1 MAQKR
6 KQYVKTQTGLE
17 KQLFESSADIVE
29 LDPIEGMTST
39 NVQDAIAEL
48 QNIAAQ
54 GGVTSVNGKTGAVT
68 LTKADMG
75 LGNVD
80 NTSDLNK
87 PISTATQTALD
98 KKANTSD
105 LGTLAFKNSLTKAD
119 VGLGNVD
126 NTSDLNKPISTATQT
141 ALNAKA
147 NTADLGALAFKDS
160 LSKTDVGLGNVTND
174 AQVKRSEMGVA
185 NGVATLDTTGKVP
198 ASQLPSYVDDVIEG
212 TYVNTTTFND
222 SEGSPVTP
230 ESGKIYIDTT
240 TNKEYRWGGTQFTP
254 IADSLALGE
263 TSSTAY
269 PGDKGKANADA
280 IAAGIETVG
289 NLSNQLESVSG
300 TATSALNKANAASE
314 SIAGL
319 ETAVSSVTE
328 TANAAS
334 SKADA
339 NEAAISNMQT
349 DVNAAK
355 NKADENET
363 AINQIVNGTTKVGS
377 ATHADGATEANHAL
391 YADNATNAQNAATAG
406 KLLTPRTISLT
417 GDATGSAAFDGS
429 ANTAIAVALK
439 NSGVVAGAYSVV
451 QVNAKGIVTAG
462 NQLVEWGTSGQTEPS
477 ATLAVGGI
485 FFELIE

>member
-68 LTKADMG
+68 LTKADVG

-80 NTSDLNK
+80 NTSDANK

-98 KKANTSD
+98 KKANTAD
-105 LGTLAFKNSLTKAD
+105 LGTLAFKNSLTKSD

-174 AQVKRSEMGVA
+174 AQVKRSEMGAA
-185 NGVATLDTTGKVP
+185 NGVATLDAQGKVP
-198 ASQLPSYVDDVIEG
+198 SAQLPSYVDDVLEYNNLAAFPKTGEG
-212 TYVNTTTFND
+212 
-222 SEGSPVTP
+222 
-230 ESGKIYIDTT
+230 GKIYIDTT
-240 TNKEYRWGGTQFTP
+240 TNKEYRWGGTEYRE
-254 IADSLALGE
+254 ISASLALGE

-280 IAAGIETVG
+280 IAAGMETVG
-289 NLSNQLESVSG
+289 NLSNQLEAVSG

-319 ETAVSSVTE
+319 ETAVSSATE

-363 AINQIVNGTTKVGS
+363 AINQIVDGTTKVGS

-391 YADNATNAQNAATAG
+391 YADNATNAQNASTAV
-406 KLLTPRTISLT
+406 KLSTPRTISLT
-417 GDATGSAAFDGS
+417 GDATGSAQFDGS
-429 ANTAIAVALK
+429 ANAAIAVSLK
-439 NSGVVAGAYSVV
+439 NSGVVAGTYSVV
-451 QVNAKGIVTAG
+451 QVDAKGTVTAG
-462 NQLVEWGTSGQTEPS
+462 NQLVEWGVSGQTEPS
-477 ATLAVGGI
+477 ANLAIGGI

>member
-29 LDPIEGMTST
+29 LDPIEGMTSR

-68 LTKADMG
+68 LTKADVG

-80 NTSDLNK
+80 NTSDANK

-98 KKANTSD
+98 KKANTAD
-105 LGTLAFKNSLTKAD
+105 LGTLAFKNSLTKSD
-119 VGLGNVD
+119 VGLGDVD

-174 AQVKRSEMGVA
+174 AQVKRSEMGAA
-185 NGVATLDTTGKVP
+185 NGVATLDAQGKVP
-198 ASQLPSYVDDVIEG
+198 SAQLPSYVDDVLEYDNLAAFPATG
-212 TYVNTTTFND
+212 
-222 SEGSPVTP
+222 E
-230 ESGKIYIDTT
+230 EGKIYVAKD
-240 TNKEYRWGGTQFTP
+240 TNKTYRWGGTAYVEISP
-254 IADSLALGE
+254 SLALGE

-280 IAAGIETVG
+280 IAAGMEAVG

-319 ETAVSSVTE
+319 ETAVSSATE

-339 NEAAISNMQT
+339 NEAAISNMQS
-349 DVNAAK
+349 DINAA
-355 NKADENET
+355 NNAATDAMGKAEANET
-363 AINQIVNGTTKVGS
+363 AINQIVDGS
-377 ATHADGATEANHAL
+377 TQVADAAHADS
-391 YADNATNAQNAATAG
+391 ATNAQSASTAV
-406 KLLTPRTISLT
+406 KLSTPRTISLT
-417 GDATGSAAFDGS
+417 GDATGSAQFDGS
-429 ANTAIAVALK
+429 ANAAIAVSLK
-439 NSGVVAGAYSVV
+439 NSGVVAGTYSVV
-451 QVNAKGIVTAG
+451 QVDAKGVVTAE
-462 NQLVEWGTSGQTEPS
+462 NQLVEWGVSGQTEPS
-477 ATLAVGGI
+477 ANLAIGGI

>member
-6 KQYVKTQTGLE
+6 KQYVKTATGLE
-17 KQLFESSADIVE
+17 EQLFKSSADIVE
-29 LDPIEGMTST
+29 LAPITGMTST

-48 QNIAAQ
+48 QNIAAE

-68 LTKADMG
+68 LTKADVG

-80 NTSDLNK
+80 NTSDANK

-185 NGVATLDTTGKVP
+185 NGVATLDAQGKVP
-198 ASQLPSYVDDVIEG
+198 SSQLPSYVDDVLEYDNLAAFPATG
-212 TYVNTTTFND
+212 
-222 SEGSPVTP
+222 E
-230 ESGKIYIDTT
+230 EGKIYVAKD
-240 TNKEYRWGGTQFTP
+240 TNKTYRWSGTAYVEISP
-254 IADSLALGE
+254 SLALGE

-280 IAAGIETVG
+280 IAAGMETVG
-289 NLSNQLESVSG
+289 NLSNQLEPVSG

-363 AINQIVNGTTKVGS
+363 AINQIVDGTTKVGS
-377 ATHADGATEANHAL
+377 ATHADGATEATNSL
-391 YADNATNAQNAATAG
+391 YSTYATNAQNASTAG
-406 KLLTPRTISLT
+406 KLSTARTITLA
-417 GDATGSAAFDGS
+417 GAANGSAAFDGS
-429 ANTAIAVALK
+429 ANVTISTTLADSTVDA
-439 NSGVVAGAYSVV
+439 GVYSVV
-451 QVNAKGIVTAG
+451 QVNSKGIITAG
-462 NQLVEWGTSGQTEPS
+462 NQLVEWGVSGQTEPS
-477 ATLAVGGI
+477 ANLAIGGI

>member
-6 KQYVKTQTGLE
+6 RQYLKTQTGLE

-48 QNIAAQ
+48 QNIAAE

-68 LTKADMG
+68 LTKADVG

-80 NTSDLNK
+80 NTSDANK

-98 KKANTSD
+98 KKANTAD
-105 LGTLAFKNSLTKAD
+105 LGTLAFKNSLTKSD

-174 AQVKRSEMGVA
+174 AQVKRSEMGAA
-185 NGVATLDTTGKVP
+185 NGVATLDAQGKVP
-198 ASQLPSYVDDVIEG
+198 SAQLPSYVDDVLEYDNLAAFPATG
-212 TYVNTTTFND
+212 ED
-222 SEGSPVTP
+222 
-230 ESGKIYIDTT
+230 GKIYVAKD
-240 TNKEYRWGGTQFTP
+240 TNKVYRWSGSGYV
-254 IADSLALGE
+254 IIDSGVALGE
-263 TSSTAY
+263 TADTAY

-280 IAAGIETVG
+280 IAAGMETVG

-349 DVNAAK
+349 DVNAA
-355 NKADENET
+355 NNAATAAMSKAEANET
-363 AINQIVNGTTKVGS
+363 AINQIVDGS
-377 ATHADGATEANHAL
+377 TQVADAAHADS
-391 YADNATNAQNAATAG
+391 ATNAQNASTAG
-406 KLLTPRTISLT
+406 KLSTPRTISLT
-417 GDATGSAAFDGS
+417 GDATGSAQFDGS
-429 ANTAIAVALK
+429 ANAAIAVSLK
-439 NSGVVAGAYSVV
+439 NSGVVAGTYSVV
-451 QVNAKGIVTAG
+451 QVDEKGTVTAG
-462 NQLVEWGTSGQTEPS
+462 NQLVEWGVSGQTEPS
-477 ATLAVGGI
+477 ANLAIGGI

>member
-6 KQYVKTQTGLE
+6 RQYLKTQTGLE

-29 LDPIEGMTST
+29 LAPITGMTST

-68 LTKADMG
+68 LTKADVG

-80 NTSDLNK
+80 NTSDANK

-98 KKANTSD
+98 KKANTAD
-105 LGTLAFKNSLTKAD
+105 LGTLAFKNSLTKSD

-174 AQVKRSEMGVA
+174 AQVKRSEMGAA
-185 NGVATLDTTGKVP
+185 NGVATLDAQGKVP
-198 ASQLPSYVDDVIEG
+198 SAQLPSYVDDVLEYNNLAAFPKTGEG
-212 TYVNTTTFND
+212 
-222 SEGSPVTP
+222 
-230 ESGKIYIDTT
+230 GKIYIDTT
-240 TNKEYRWGGTQFTP
+240 TNKEYRWGGTEYRE
-254 IADSLALGE
+254 ISASLALGE

-280 IAAGIETVG
+280 IAAGMETVG

-363 AINQIVNGTTKVGS
+363 TINQIVDGTTKVGS

-391 YADNATNAQNAATAG
+391 YADNATNAQNASTAG
-406 KLLTPRTISLT
+406 KLSTPRTISLT
-417 GDATGSAAFDGS
+417 GDATGSAQFDGS
-429 ANTAIAVALK
+429 ANAAIAVSLK
-439 NSGVVAGAYSVV
+439 NSGVVAGTYSVV
-451 QVNAKGIVTAG
+451 QVDAKGVVTAG
-462 NQLVEWGTSGQTEPS
+462 NQLVEWGVSGQTEPS
-477 ATLAVGGI
+477 ANLAIGGI